1 LNLNDLTN
9 TVRLVGAVLRRI
21 AREDVGRDA

>member
-1 LNLNDLTN
+1 LTN